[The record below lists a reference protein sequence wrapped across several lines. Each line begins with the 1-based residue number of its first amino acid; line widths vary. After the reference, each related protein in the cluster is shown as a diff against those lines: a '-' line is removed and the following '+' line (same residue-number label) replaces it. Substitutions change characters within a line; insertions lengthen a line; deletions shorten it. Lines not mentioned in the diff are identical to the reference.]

1 MAYAGARRDQQGMEH
16 GGSVRELASLSLN
29 IQSKKFYLDVKENQS
44 GRFVKIAEINVSGI
58 KNKVIFDMTS
68 TKLLLD
74 HLVNF
79 ADFYVSL
86 GPQPLSGSL
95 SSGAI
100 SSSAATEQSSSSA
113 TQGGSGSGTSQ
124 DPSSSTN
131 TRTSNYPTHSSGDN
145 QQQHQFG
152 GGAGGS
158 RPLKSESFKRLSF
171 NRIYHMDLAQNDK
184 GVFLK
189 LSCANQS
196 GGRQGKQTVVVPAQ
210 GIVELRDKL
219 KLLVDEFYVEEVE
232 ESLPQS
238 KKFAYDSRLLFMD
251 VGHSNKG
258 FYIKLSEI
266 SKNPAANYKRQ
277 TIQIPRKLWTEVR
290 DAMDELYK
298 ETEASATAAEKQLQ
312 KMCLHD
318 ELLEAENEGRSLQT
332 RENTLQHADMGPS
345 PSDPRGAAAGTSS
358 QS

>member
-1 MAYAGARRDQQGMEH
+1 MEH
-16 GGSVRELASLSLN
+16 GTVRELASLSLN

-86 GPQPLSGSL
+86 GPQPLNVSGATASDQSGGDVAPLRSDFASLSL
-95 SSGAI
+95 SS
-100 SSSAATEQSSSSA
+100 SSQHLP
-113 TQGGSGSGTSQ
+113 QL
-124 DPSSSTN
+124 PPLSTL
-131 TRTSNYPTHSSGDN
+131 
-145 QQQHQFG
+145 G
-152 GGAGGS
+152 GGGGGGS

-219 KLLVDEFYVEEVE
+219 KLLVDEFYIEEVE

-238 KKFAYDSRLLFMD
+238 KKFSYDSRLLFMD

-266 SKNPAANYKRQ
+266 SKNPSANYKRQ
-277 TIQIPRKLWTEVR
+277 TIQIPRKLWPDVR
-290 DAMDELYK
+290 DALDELFN
-298 ETEASATAAEKQLQ
+298 ETASSVAAAEQQ
-312 KMCLHD
+312 R
-318 ELLEAENEGRSLQT
+318 EVPVTLEEEIAQAEQQQPGSSST
-332 RENTLQHADMGPS
+332 SAGPS
-345 PSDPRGAAAGTSS
+345 NSGDS
-358 QS
+358 

>member
-1 MAYAGARRDQQGMEH
+1 MAYAGARRGEQSGLEH
-16 GGSVRELASLSLN
+16 GSVRELASLSLN
-29 IQSKKFYLDVKENQS
+29 IQSKKFYLDVKENMS

-74 HLVNF
+74 HLVSF

-86 GPQPLSGSL
+86 GPQPLSGQT
-95 SSGAI
+95 SGATSEQQLQQT
-100 SSSAATEQSSSSA
+100 SSSHLI
-113 TQGGSGSGTSQ
+113 
-124 DPSSSTN
+124 DPSSRPN
-131 TRTSNYPTHSSGDN
+131 APSSGDVTISAAHASQS
-145 QQQHQFG
+145 QQQFAAPSGTLGAPAAAG
-152 GGAGGS
+152 GGGSGS

-219 KLLVDEFYVEEVE
+219 KLLVDEFYIEEVE

-277 TIQIPRKLWTEVR
+277 TIQIPRKLWLDVR
-290 DAMDELYK
+290 DALDELFK
-298 ETEASATAAEKQLQ
+298 ETEASAAAAEQQFQHISLEE
-312 KMCLHD
+312 
-318 ELLEAENEGRSLQT
+318 ELAMAEQQSQE
-332 RENTLQHADMGPS
+332 
-345 PSDPRGAAAGTSS
+345 SS
-358 QS
+358 QEQQQPSGSSSDQASRRS